1 MLETRLAMANM
12 QHMKLECDRMKNR
25 LTLKELGAV

>member
-12 QHMKLECDRMKNR
+12 QKMRLECDRMKNNM
-25 LTLKELGAV
+25 TLKELGSE